1 MRIGITIGLTKGLSI
16 FSNGITQNLLTFYDV
31 MNQLEGVDKVSLVD
45 LYQRD
50 FEEYQNFTYLDGYD
64 MEQWDSDIQNR
75 FDVLIVFGITPTGKH
90 IDQFKSVKNNKVI
103 AYKCGNTAL
112 LQMENVIF
120 DRSYKDKI
128 NEKENKAPI
137 LEPIKFDEI
146 WSIPQQ
152 EFHNLQIWEVQHNT
166 KARVVPFLWS
176 NKFIEQSIA
185 LNRIKDPELKIFF
198 EERVDEID
206 QWRVATME
214 PNQNVQKNMYPLIW
228 LFEYANRLNSGL
240 FDKFKI
246 TNAMEFSKNDYL
258 IRLVKNLSFHKQ
270 GRLLL
275 APRWKVIN
283 LMARHADAII
293 SHQWG
298 NPLNYAYFD
307 VVYLGYPLIH
317 NAHLCADLG
326 YYYADWN
333 VKDGAKLLVGAC
345 ATRKNDTEYTTRH
358 RSILKRY
365 TVENKEMLN
374 QYELLL
380 KNLWDKN
387 DIDNKKYDWK
397 TNLLR

>member
-1 MRIGITIGLTKGLSI
+1 MRVGITIGLTKGLSI

-31 MNQLEGVDKVSLVD
+31 MNQLEVVDKVSLIDV
-45 LYQRD
+45 YQRD

-75 FDVLIVFGITPTGKH
+75 FDILICFGITPTGKY

-176 NKFIEQSIA
+176 SKFIEQSIA
-185 LNRIKDPELKIFF
+185 LNRIKSPELKILF
-198 EERVDEID
+198 EERPVID
-206 QWRVATME
+206 NWRVATME

-228 LFEYANRLNSGL
+228 LFEYANRLNSAL
-240 FDKFKI
+240 FEKFKI
-246 TNAMEFSKNDYL
+246 TNAIEFSKNDYL

-270 GRLLL
+270 GKLLL
-275 APRWKVIN
+275 APRWNVIN
-283 LMARHADAII
+283 LMARHADAVI

-307 VVYLGYPLIH
+307 VVYLGYPLVH

-326 YYYADWN
+326 YYYEDWK
-333 VKDGAKLLVGAC
+333 VKEGARLLVDAC
-345 ATRKNDTEYTTRH
+345 KSRKDDPKYTNRN

-365 TVENKEMLN
+365 TVENKEMLK

-380 KNLWDKN
+380 NNLWQKN
-387 DIDNKKYDWK
+387 AIDAKKYDWK
-397 TNLLR
+397 TNLLL

>member
-1 MRIGITIGLTKGLSI
+1 MRVGITIGLTKGLSI

-50 FEEYQNFTYLDGYD
+50 FEEYQDFKYLDGYD

-75 FDVLIVFGITPTGKH
+75 FDVLICFGITPTIKYV
-90 IDQFKSVKNNKVI
+90 DQFKSVKNNKVI
-103 AYKCGNTAL
+103 SYKCGNTAA
-112 LQMENVIF
+112 LQMENLIF

-128 NEKENKAPI
+128 NEKENKTPI
-137 LEPIKFDEI
+137 VEPIKFDEI
-146 WSIPQQ
+146 WFIPQQ

-176 NKFIEQSIA
+176 SKFIEQSIA

-198 EERVDEID
+198 EERGDID
-206 QWRVATME
+206 MWRVATME
-214 PNQNVQKNMYPLIW
+214 PNQNVIKNMYPLIW
-228 LFEYANRLNSGL
+228 LFEYANRLNVGL
-240 FDKFKI
+240 FEKFKI
-246 TNAMEFSKNDYL
+246 TNAMEFSKNKYL
-258 IRLVKNLSFHKQ
+258 IQLVKNLSFHKQ
-270 GRLLL
+270 RKLLL
-275 APRWKVIN
+275 APRWNVIN
-283 LMARHADAII
+283 LMARHADAVI

-307 VVYLGYPLIH
+307 VVYLGYPLVH

-333 VKDGAKLLVGAC
+333 IKDGARLLVDAC
-345 ATRKNDTEYTTRH
+345 SSRKDDKEYTDRN

-365 TVENKEMLN
+365 TVENKEMLK
-374 QYELLL
+374 QYELLFN
-380 KNLWDKN
+380 NLWQKN
-387 DIDNKKYDWK
+387 KIDNKKYDWK

>member
-1 MRIGITIGLTKGLSI
+1 MRVGITIGLTKGLSI

-31 MNQLEGVDKVSLVD
+31 INQLEVVNKVSLVD

-75 FDVLIVFGITPTGKH
+75 FDILICFGITPTGNYV
-90 IDQFKSVKNNKVI
+90 DQFKSVKNNKVI

-128 NEKENKAPI
+128 NEKEGKSPI

-176 NKFIEQSIA
+176 SKFIEQSMA
-185 LNRIKDPELKIFF
+185 LHRIKDPELKILF
-198 EERVDEID
+198 EERPAIET
-206 QWRVATME
+206 WRVATME
-214 PNQNVQKNMYPLIW
+214 PNQNVIKNMYPLIW
-228 LFEYANRLNSGL
+228 LFEYANRLNSAL
-240 FDKFKI
+240 FEKFKI
-246 TNAMEFSKNDYL
+246 TNAIEFSKNEYL

-270 GRLLL
+270 RKLLL
-275 APRWKVIN
+275 APRWNVIN
-283 LMARHADAII
+283 LMARHADAVI

-307 VVYLGYPLIH
+307 VVYLGYPLVH

-326 YYYADWN
+326 YYYEDWK
-333 VKDGAKLLVGAC
+333 VKEGARLLVKAC
-345 ATRKNDTEYTTRH
+345 ATRKNDTEYTNRNKA
-358 RSILKRY
+358 ILKRY
-365 TVENKEMLN
+365 TTENKEMLK

-380 KNLWDKN
+380 NNLWQKN
-387 DIDNKKYDWK
+387 EIDNKKYDWK
-397 TNLLR
+397 TNLLV